1 MAHLDVEDEYVVFGA
16 GDNGGQSFDEVIV
29 KWGQETLLIHI
40 VETEGDRVEQHVIRD
55 QQNGELQFR
64 FH

>member
-29 KWGQETLLIHI
+29 KWG
-40 VETEGDRVEQHVIRD
+40 
-55 QQNGELQFR
+55 
-64 FH
+64 